1 MRGLKKIAI
10 LIVACLFVYLSLFT
24 WNLRTGHLDALSSHT
39 GLDISGIVLR
49 PGIWVAEQ
57 VSGFWHR
64 YIYLVGLKQDNDA
77 LRAEA
82 AELRRT
88 NMLMGAQA
96 RSAARL
102 EALLGFRPP
111 EKWTFSG
118 ARVIGQRMGP
128 AGALDTMVVDK
139 GKASGVTDDMPVAS
153 LKGLVGRILRSG
165 AATSTVLLLTD
176 PNSRIA
182 VIGATNR
189 SPGILVGQGYGEPLQ
204 LRYVNQNA
212 AVDPGELLLSSGLSG
227 IYPKGLP
234 VARVTKIRRSDIS
247 LFLTVQAEPLVDVA
261 GLEEVLLLS
270 RAPEPAVEAGTGDT
284 AEPGAQA
291 GPEAGSE
298 AGKEDVN
305 GAADQ

>member
-1 MRGLKKIAI
+1 MRGLKKIAAI
-10 LIVACLFVYLSLFT
+10 IVACLFVYLSLFT

-39 GLDISGIVLR
+39 GLDIAGVVLK

-64 YIYLVGLKQDNDA
+64 YIYLVGLKQDNDT
-77 LRAEA
+77 LRTEA

-102 EALLGFRPP
+102 ESLFGFRPP

-128 AGALDTMVVDK
+128 AGVLDTMVVDK
-139 GKASGVTDDMPVAS
+139 GKASGVTDDMPVVS

-165 AATSTVLLLTD
+165 TTTSTVLLLTD

-182 VIGATNR
+182 VIGAHNR
-189 SPGILVGQGYGEPLQ
+189 SPGMLSGQGYGAPLQ

-212 AVDPGELLLSSGLSG
+212 DVDPGELLLSSGLSG

-234 VARVTKIRRSDIS
+234 VAKVTKIRRSDIS
-247 LFLTVQAEPLVDVA
+247 LFLTVEAAPLVDMA
-261 GLEEVLLLS
+261 GLEEILLLN
-270 RAPEPAVEAGTGDT
+270 REPEAAVEAGTGDV
-284 AEPGAQA
+284 AEPQPES
-291 GPEAGSE
+291 GPE
-298 AGKEDVN
+298 AGKEDAS